1 MAVRQRSRNP
11 VSRLFRV
18 LWRKARTLKR
28 LVFPPTSDPFTA
40 ESAAGAQVA
49 YFFADTPSRIYQ
61 IAQWLP
67 VIEKSPAN
75 LSAVIITRSA
85 ASTEELRKLTN
96 IPIIHA
102 RTFDLLMS
110 LLELSKFKA
119 IIYVNNSYQNFQTLS
134 YQQAVHIH
142 VNHGESDKIS
152 MVSNQAKAYD
162 RVFVAGPA
170 AKDRY
175 LKAVAWID
183 QNKLI
188 TVGRPQLD
196 LGQPPFA
203 AEPKLKTITYAPTW
217 EGEDEANNYTS
228 MDLYGK
234 KIIDAAL
241 NQSDCRTIYKP
252 HPRILT
258 SKDPE
263 VVAAHKY
270 IVSRLN
276 KAPHQVLLEG
286 DVIEVLLGTDLL
298 MSDISSVTLD
308 YLYLKPEGAI
318 FLSDRRTDF
327 VALKS
332 ESPVASAATI
342 IDEKSVDELSAQL
355 KKTLEKDDLA
365 AKRAEVC
372 RYYFGGIVAGESS
385 KTYFAEISKSINEH
399 EVAVSEL
406 TRTRRSI

>member
-1 MAVRQRSRNP
+1 
-11 VSRLFRV
+11 
-18 LWRKARTLKR
+18 
-28 LVFPPTSDPFTA
+28 LVFPPTYDPFTS
-40 ESAAGAQVA
+40 ESAGGAKVA

-67 VIEKSPAN
+67 VIEKSPADLN
-75 LSAVIITRSA
+75 AVIITRSA
-85 ASTEELRKLTN
+85 ATTEELRKLTN
-96 IPIIHA
+96 VPIIHA

-110 LLELSKFKA
+110 LLQLSKFKA

-196 LGQPPFA
+196 LGQTPFA

-241 NQSDCRTIYKP
+241 SQSDCRTIYKP

-270 IVSRLN
+270 IISRLN
-276 KAPHQVLLEG
+276 KTPHQVLLEG

-298 MSDISSVTLD
+298 ISDISSVTLD

-327 VALKS
+327 AALES

-342 IDEKSVDELSAQL
+342 IDGESVDELSTRL

-372 RYYFGGIVAGESS
+372 RYYFGGIAAGESS
-385 KTYFAEISKSINEH
+385 KTYFAAILKSINEH

>member
-1 MAVRQRSRNP
+1 MAVRRRTRNP
-11 VSRLFRV
+11 VSRLYRV
-18 LWRKARTLKR
+18 LRRKARTLKR
-28 LVFPPTSDPFTA
+28 LVFPPTYDPFTT
-40 ESAAGAQVA
+40 ESAGGAKVA

-67 VIEKSPAN
+67 VIEKSPAD
-75 LSAVIITRSA
+75 LTAVIITRSA
-85 ASTEELRKLTN
+85 ATTEELRKLTN
-96 IPIIHA
+96 VPIIHA

-196 LGQPPFA
+196 LGQTPFA
-203 AEPKLKTITYAPTW
+203 AEPNLKTITYAPTW

-228 MDLYGK
+228 VDLYGK

-241 NQSDCRTIYKP
+241 SQSDCRTIYKP

-276 KAPHQVLLEG
+276 KTPHQVLLEG

-298 MSDISSVTLD
+298 ISDISSVTLD

-327 VALKS
+327 AALES

-342 IDEKSVDELSAQL
+342 IDGESIDTISTRLE
-355 KKTLEKDDLA
+355 KTLEKDDLA

-372 RYYFGGIVAGESS
+372 RYYFGGIAAGESS
-385 KTYFAEISKSINEH
+385 KTYFAAISKSINEH

>member
-1 MAVRQRSRNP
+1 
-11 VSRLFRV
+11 
-18 LWRKARTLKR
+18 
-28 LVFPPTSDPFTA
+28 LVFPPTYDLFTS
-40 ESAAGAQVA
+40 ESAGGAKVA

-67 VIEKSPAN
+67 VIEKSPADLN
-75 LSAVIITRSA
+75 AVIITRSA
-85 ASTEELRKLTN
+85 ATTEELRKLTN
-96 IPIIHA
+96 VPIIHA

-110 LLELSKFKA
+110 LLQLSKFKA

-196 LGQPPFA
+196 LGQTPFA

-241 NQSDCRTIYKP
+241 SQSDCRTIYKP

-270 IVSRLN
+270 IISRLN
-276 KAPHQVLLEG
+276 KTPHQVLLEG

-298 MSDISSVTLD
+298 ISDISSVTLD

-327 VALKS
+327 AALES

-342 IDEKSVDELSAQL
+342 IDGESVDELSTRL

-372 RYYFGGIVAGESS
+372 RYYFGGIAAGESS
-385 KTYFAEISKSINEH
+385 KTYFAAILKSINEH

>member
-1 MAVRQRSRNP
+1 
-11 VSRLFRV
+11 
-18 LWRKARTLKR
+18 
-28 LVFPPTSDPFTA
+28 LVFPPTYDPFTS
-40 ESAAGAQVA
+40 ESAGGAKVA

-67 VIEKSPAN
+67 VIAKSPADLN
-75 LSAVIITRSA
+75 AVIITRSA
-85 ASTEELRKLTN
+85 ATTEELRKLTN
-96 IPIIHA
+96 VPIIHA

-196 LGQPPFA
+196 LGQTPFA

-241 NQSDCRTIYKP
+241 SQSDCRTIYKP
-252 HPRILT
+252 HPRILS

-276 KAPHQVLLEG
+276 KTPHQVLLEG

-298 MSDISSVTLD
+298 ISDISSVTLD

-327 VALKS
+327 AALES

-342 IDEKSVDELSAQL
+342 IDGESVDEVSTRL

-372 RYYFGGIVAGESS
+372 RYYFGGIAAGESS
-385 KTYFAEISKSINEH
+385 KTYFAAILKSINEH

>member
-1 MAVRQRSRNP
+1 MAVRRRTRNP
-11 VSRLFRV
+11 VSRLYRV
-18 LWRKARTLKR
+18 LRRKARTLKR
-28 LVFPPTSDPFTA
+28 LVFPPTYDPFTS
-40 ESAAGAQVA
+40 ESAGGAKVA

-67 VIEKSPAN
+67 VIEKSPAD
-75 LSAVIITRSA
+75 LTAVIITRSA
-85 ASTEELRKLTN
+85 ATTEELRKLTN
-96 IPIIHA
+96 VPIIHA

-196 LGQPPFA
+196 LGQTPFA
-203 AEPKLKTITYAPTW
+203 AEPNLKTITYAPTW

-228 MDLYGK
+228 VDLYGK

-241 NQSDCRTIYKP
+241 SQSDCRTIYKP

-276 KAPHQVLLEG
+276 KTPHQVLLEG

-298 MSDISSVTLD
+298 ISDISSVTLD

-327 VALKS
+327 AALES

-342 IDEKSVDELSAQL
+342 IDGESIDTISTRLE
-355 KKTLEKDDLA
+355 KTLEKDDLA

-372 RYYFGGIVAGESS
+372 QYYFGGIAAGESS
-385 KTYFAEISKSINEH
+385 KTYFAAISKSINEH

>member
-1 MAVRQRSRNP
+1 MAVRRRTRNP
-11 VSRLFRV
+11 VSRLYRV
-18 LWRKARTLKR
+18 LRRKARTLKR
-28 LVFPPTSDPFTA
+28 LVFPPTYDPFTS
-40 ESAAGAQVA
+40 ESAGGAKVA

-67 VIEKSPAN
+67 VIEKSPAD
-75 LSAVIITRSA
+75 LTAVIITRSA
-85 ASTEELRKLTN
+85 ATTEELRKLTN
-96 IPIIHA
+96 VPIIHA

-196 LGQPPFA
+196 LGQTPFA
-203 AEPKLKTITYAPTW
+203 AEPNLKTITYAPTW

-228 MDLYGK
+228 VDLYGK

-241 NQSDCRTIYKP
+241 SQSDCRTIYKP

-270 IVSRLN
+270 IISRLN
-276 KAPHQVLLEG
+276 KTPHQVLLEG

-298 MSDISSVTLD
+298 ISDISSVTLD

-327 VALKS
+327 AALES

-342 IDEKSVDELSAQL
+342 IDGESVDELSTRL

-372 RYYFGGIVAGESS
+372 RYYFGGIAAGESS
-385 KTYFAEISKSINEH
+385 KTYFAAILKSINEH

>member
-1 MAVRQRSRNP
+1 MAVRRRTHNP
-11 VSRLFRV
+11 VSRLYRV
-18 LWRKARTLKR
+18 LRRKARTLKR
-28 LVFPPTSDPFTA
+28 LVFPPSYDPFTS
-40 ESAAGAQVA
+40 ESAGGAKVA

-67 VIEKSPAN
+67 VIEKSPAD
-75 LSAVIITRSA
+75 LTAVIITRSA
-85 ASTEELRKLTN
+85 ATTEELRKLTN
-96 IPIIHA
+96 VPIIHA

-196 LGQPPFA
+196 LGQTPFA
-203 AEPKLKTITYAPTW
+203 AEPNLKTITYAPTW

-228 MDLYGK
+228 VDLYGK

-241 NQSDCRTIYKP
+241 SQSDCRTIYKP

-276 KAPHQVLLEG
+276 KTPHQVLLEG

-298 MSDISSVTLD
+298 ISDISSVTLD

-327 VALKS
+327 AALES

-342 IDEKSVDELSAQL
+342 IDGESIDTISTRLE
-355 KKTLEKDDLA
+355 KTLEKDDLA

-372 RYYFGGIVAGESS
+372 RYYFGGIAAGESS
-385 KTYFAEISKSINEH
+385 KTYFAAISKSINEH

>member
-11 VSRLFRV
+11 ASRLFRI

-28 LVFPPTSDPFTA
+28 LVFPPTYDPFTA

-49 YFFADTPSRIYQ
+49 YFFADTPSRIYK

-102 RTFDLLMS
+102 HTFDLLMS

-170 AKDRY
+170 ARDRY
-175 LKAVAWID
+175 LTAVAWID

-196 LGQPPFA
+196 LGQTPIA
-203 AEPKLKTITYAPTW
+203 AEPKLKTITYAPTC
-217 EGEDEANNYTS
+217 EGEDEGNNYTS

-276 KAPHQVLLEG
+276 KAPHQVLIEG

-298 MSDISSVTLD
+298 ISDISSVTLD

-327 VALKS
+327 AVLES

-342 IDEKSVDELSAQL
+342 IDEKSVDEISAQL
-355 KKTLEKDDLA
+355 KKALEKDDLA

-385 KTYFAEISKSINEH
+385 KTYFAAILKSINEH

>member
-1 MAVRQRSRNP
+1 
-11 VSRLFRV
+11 
-18 LWRKARTLKR
+18 
-28 LVFPPTSDPFTA
+28 LVFPPTYDPFTS
-40 ESAAGAQVA
+40 ESAGGAKVA

-67 VIEKSPAN
+67 VIEKSPADLN
-75 LSAVIITRSA
+75 AVIITRSA
-85 ASTEELRKLTN
+85 ATTEELRKLTN
-96 IPIIHA
+96 VPIIHA

-142 VNHGESDKIS
+142 INHGESDKIS

-196 LGQPPFA
+196 LGQTPFA

-241 NQSDCRTIYKP
+241 SQSDCRTIYKP

-270 IVSRLN
+270 IISRLN
-276 KAPHQVLLEG
+276 KTPHQVLLEG

-298 MSDISSVTLD
+298 ISDISSVTLD

-327 VALKS
+327 AALES

-342 IDEKSVDELSAQL
+342 IDGESVDELSTRL

-372 RYYFGGIVAGESS
+372 RYYFGGIAAGESS
-385 KTYFAEISKSINEH
+385 KTYFAAILKSINEH